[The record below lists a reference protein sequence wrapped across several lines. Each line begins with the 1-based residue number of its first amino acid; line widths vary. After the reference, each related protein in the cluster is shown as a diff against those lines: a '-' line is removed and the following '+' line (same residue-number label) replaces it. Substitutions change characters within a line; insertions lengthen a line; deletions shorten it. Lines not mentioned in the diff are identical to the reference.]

1 MVNWELTQPH
11 PARSSPFVWNPEWA
25 APLSPYVPKAINMLR
40 WPQDM
45 DITSLWDLPWHVFDF
60 SLCWCHL
67 DFLAACQ
74 TCPFSTY
81 LSALWQKLPMALWL
95 ILSLIPFLS
104 LTQCHFSEG
113 LSLTTQSPEVPS
125 SLCFDHCTVLD
136 SPHPP
141 LLHHKG
147 HIICAFVCGWFFYYN
162 ISSMGQGCW
171 VAECRCWSRVPHF
184 VSTWHP
190 C

>member
-1 MVNWELTQPH
+1 MQPRYQLWNSTCFVCPTFSVVVGYCKLRTH
-11 PARSSPFVWNPEWA
+11 PASPCHKLPLCVKPWVSSSSIPICPQSHNT
-25 APLSPYVPKAINMLR
+25 LR

-45 DITSLWDLPWHVFDF
+45 DITSLWDLPWHAFDF

-67 DFLAACQ
+67 DFLAACE

-125 SLCFDHCTVLD
+125 SFYFDHCSVLD
-136 SPHPP
+136 SPSLTTPSSVH
-141 LLHHKG
+141 LSVAG
-147 HIICAFVCGWFFYYN
+147 FSTII
-162 ISSMGQGCW
+162 
-171 VAECRCWSRVPHF
+171 
-184 VSTWHP
+184 
-190 C
+190 